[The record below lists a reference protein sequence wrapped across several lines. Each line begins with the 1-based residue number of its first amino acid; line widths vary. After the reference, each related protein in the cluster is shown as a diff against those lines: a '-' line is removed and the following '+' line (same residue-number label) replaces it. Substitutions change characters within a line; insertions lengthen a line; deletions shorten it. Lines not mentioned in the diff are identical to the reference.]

1 MKAWGQA
8 RLPSSGSR
16 GHTENQRQGPEQ
28 ARAGWLRAEVGDRSG
43 REAPLEHPCKGTSVC
58 RQQPLSLRLA
68 CQCQEYESPQAQPFH
83 FDLHHCQD
91 HNKKSGRIYARTSS
105 IFIKIFFAHNVP
117 NLFLCSWYLELHNF

>member
-1 MKAWGQA
+1 MHRA
-8 RLPSSGSR
+8 RWKHSCSGPCPRMLSEGAGPGASAFISSGSR
-16 GHTENQRQGPEQ
+16 GNTENRRQGPEQ

-91 HNKKSGRIYARTSS
+91 HNKKSGRIYAPYQ
-105 IFIKIFFAHNVP
+105 F
-117 NLFLCSWYLELHNF
+117 NLY